1 MKIALGVTIA
11 LVCIFISALLI
22 FGCVNK
28 QNTVRG
34 DVSSYIDRAQV
45 SANAADMA
53 GYITEA
59 RSGME
64 QYEMTNGHAALL
76 WKRPDN
82 DMALIYAA
90 VLSLEER
97 AVTQGDRFVND
108 PEYSTTTTYQV
119 ALDDLR
125 GALRELE
132 MQDQAYYWRHGGL
145 AQIAMT
151 AVGAT
156 GLIIIAIL
164 ALILGVVWQEE
175 RS

>member
-1 MKIALGVTIA
+1 MKYALGVLFA
-11 LVCIFISALLI
+11 LVCIVMSAVLI
-22 FGCVNK
+22 FSCVNK

-34 DVSSYIDRAQV
+34 DISSYIDRAQV

-53 GYITEA
+53 GYVTEA
-59 RSGME
+59 RLGME
-64 QYEMTNGHAALL
+64 RYEMTGGHAALI

-145 AQIAMT
+145 AQVAM
-151 AVGAT
+151 AWIGAT

-164 ALILGVVWQEE
+164 AIILGVVWQG
-175 RS
+175 RR